1 MLYLWF
7 KVKINVDINVQC
19 LQCAMLIVDPKNYL
33 YFSTLSSDIPTNEIC
48 YGNIELA
55 RILIIL
61 TDNV

>member
-1 MLYLWF
+1 MS
-7 KVKINVDINVQC
+7 
-19 LQCAMLIVDPKNYL
+19 AMLTVDPKNYL